1 MLKVEFLRNALSRLL
16 RLHFAFSFAKC
27 RPSPHRRRE
36 DSKKNARDESSCRGR
51 LGRSGA
57 AVKERLQ
64 AVISLLAAG
73 LPWMMRA
80 STDNC
85 CYRSGAL
92 VTGVRF
98 VAGIRVDGH
107 HHGNVTALYRARFRY
122 QA

>member
-16 RLHFAFSFAKC
+16 PLHFAFS
-27 RPSPHRRRE
+27 SPNADHALIGGGRIF
-36 DSKKNARDESSCRGR
+36 KKTPATSSSCRGR
-51 LGRSGA
+51 LGRCGA

-64 AVISLLAAG
+64 AVISLVAG
-73 LPWMMRA
+73 LPWMRRA

-92 VTGVRF
+92 VTGVRS
-98 VAGIRVDGH
+98 VAGIGVDGH